1 MYTIYM
7 FTIFVKRGCCYCKR
21 SLESLRKHKLKFTK
35 VVCKD
40 QGDLKSALK
49 KHALAVPR
57 TLTFPR
63 VFKDSRLVGGS
74 DDLETMLRQTA

>member
-1 MYTIYM
+1 M

-21 SLESLRKHKLKFTK
+21 SLASLRKHKLKFTK

-40 QGDLKSALK
+40 QEELKSALK

-63 VFKDSRLVGGS
+63 VYKDSKLVGGS
-74 DDLETMLRQTA
+74 DDLEAMLRQMT

>member
-1 MYTIYM
+1 M

-21 SLESLRKHKLKFTK
+21 SLASLRKHKLKFTK
-35 VVCKD
+35 VVCKT
-40 QGDLKSALK
+40 QEDLKAALK

-63 VFKDSRLVGGS
+63 IFKYSKLVGGS
-74 DDLETMLRQTA
+74 DDLEAVLRQTA